1 MKKPVKKDLDKGSD
15 MKSGKKEPTNT
26 KKTNKSQHNTPETPM
41 EHDAGNQD
49 GSAGLGGT
57 SGI

>member
-1 MKKPVKKDLDKGSD
+1 MKKPPKKDLHKGPD
-15 MKSGKKEPTNT
+15 MKNGKKDLTNRE
-26 KKTNKSQHNTPETPM
+26 KSDKTEHAKPESPM